1 MPGYD
6 FRRLLSTEFDSG
18 TCVSMDNA
26 TYASIGRPANCQR
39 MLLLQAEWKGD
50 FRVHL
55 FGEDDRGDERWYASR
70 FEADGTWVIFAN
82 SGRGW
87 NIDPE
92 ITGGTEVTSGIPPIG
107 TWRTDL
113 GGGFDFGGFGV
124 YVAKAVTHGGEKAN
138 VYVRLGR
145 RF

>member
-1 MPGYD
+1 M
-6 FRRLLSTEFDSG
+6 
-18 TCVSMDNA
+18 
-26 TYASIGRPANCQR
+26 
-39 MLLLQAEWKGD
+39 LLQAEWKGD

-55 FGEDDRGDERWYASR
+55 FGDDDRGDERWYTSR
-70 FEADGTWVIFAN
+70 FEADGMWVVFAN

-92 ITGGTEVTSGIPPIG
+92 ITGGTEVSKGIPPIG
-107 TWRTDL
+107 TWRTDI

-138 VYVRLGR
+138 VYMRLGR